1 MGRKAVEMGI
11 NFVVIVLIVLAVA
24 MWALGGI
31 NLAGTIFRPAGEGGK
46 EYTYQVSGNFPQI
59 CDDWISSSEK
69 YVPSYILGGPFRP
82 SVTKAAETQGSKFAC
97 CAKSLNLA
105 AENLKSKGKYF
116 TSDEA
121 DSWALV
127 NRCLDACQA
136 VVNARTTCNNNND
149 PNEKFD
155 QCMTRQLESFSSCKQ

>member
-1 MGRKAVEMGI
+1 MGRKAVTMGI
-11 NFVVIVLIVLAVA
+11 EFVLVILVGLLVA
-24 MWALGGI
+24 ALSLGWI
-31 NLAGTIFRPAGEGGK
+31 NLGGTIFKPAAEGGK

-127 NRCLDACQA
+127 NRCLDACHA
-136 VVNARTTCNNNND
+136 VVNARTTCNNNNNTD
-149 PNEKFD
+149 EKFD
-155 QCMTRQLESFSSCKQ
+155 ACMTRQLESFDSCK